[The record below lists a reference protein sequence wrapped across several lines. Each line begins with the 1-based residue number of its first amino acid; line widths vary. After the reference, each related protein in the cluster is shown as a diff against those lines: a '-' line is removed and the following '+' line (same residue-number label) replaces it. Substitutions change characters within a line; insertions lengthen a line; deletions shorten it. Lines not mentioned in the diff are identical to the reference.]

1 VDAERRAADQ
11 ATAEEF
17 VSFYDIRYVV
27 AAPGVP
33 GRPPYVDTREEA
45 VAYVEEVL
53 PVEQIDN
60 QDGWLVYRVERS
72 PLPPAFAVDQGSD
85 EPRTAMALGEGW
97 AGIEEIQ
104 GATANWAMAQDARVF
119 LPSTGGADYRLSM
132 TALPFEYPGASEQGV
147 TLQVNGHEME
157 RVAVSSGWGQ
167 YSWDIPADLVR
178 SGLNDVRFGF
188 DRLDAPAD
196 VLPGNGEIGT
206 SGLQAPVAIEVNSGG
221 PADFAFITV
230 GSEGEAQDGSVHSP
244 GYNVAV
250 IHPQSGRLLD
260 LRGFDTTPNGSEAEA
275 AALADF
281 IAAVPDGRIVAVAL
295 QGDGAAQLTE
305 DAIEALAQIGGQVD
319 PRGTTGWS
327 QAIIGVKGAEPG
339 TALEVADP
347 ENGWLRA
354 APDRRTLAI
363 AVDLILWE
371 RME

>member
-1 VDAERRAADQ
+1 M
-11 ATAEEF
+11 AEEF

-53 PVEQIDN
+53 PVEEIDN
-60 QDGWLVYRVERS
+60 QDGWLLYRVERS
-72 PLPPAFAVDQGSD
+72 PLAPVFAVDLGSD
-85 EPRTAMALGEGW
+85 DPRTAMALGEGW

-104 GATANWAMAQDARVF
+104 GATANWAVAQDARVF
-119 LPSTGGADYRLSM
+119 LPSTDGADYRLTM
-132 TALPFEYPGASEQGV
+132 TALPFEYPGAGEQAV
-147 TLQVNGHEME
+147 VLRVNGRELE
-157 RVAVSSGWGQ
+157 KVAMSSGWGQ

-178 SGLNDVRFGF
+178 AGLNDVRFGF
-188 DRLDAPAD
+188 DRLDAPAE

-206 SGLQAPVAIEVNSGG
+206 TGLQAPVAIEVNSGG

-230 GSEGEAQDGSVHSP
+230 GSWDEAQDGSVHSP

-250 IHPQSGRLLD
+250 IHPRSGKLLD
-260 LRGFDTTPNGSEAEA
+260 QRGFDTSPSGSESEA
-275 AALADF
+275 AALAEF
-281 IAAVPDGRIVAVAL
+281 IDGLPDGRIVVVAL
-295 QGDGAAQLTE
+295 QGDGAAYLTE
-305 DAIEALAQIGGQVD
+305 GAVEAFYQIGGQVD

-327 QAIIGVKGAEPG
+327 HAIIGVKGAG
-339 TALEVADP
+339 LGNVLEAAGPD
-347 ENGWLRA
+347 NGWLRA